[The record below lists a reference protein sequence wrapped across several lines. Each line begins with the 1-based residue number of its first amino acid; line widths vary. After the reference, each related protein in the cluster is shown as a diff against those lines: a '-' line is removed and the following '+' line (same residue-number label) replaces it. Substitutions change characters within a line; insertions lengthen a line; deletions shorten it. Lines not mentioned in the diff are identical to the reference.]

1 MPIEIDATT
10 FYGAFFIVIFAM
22 RTINTQGGLKIV
34 SWRIRGKRG
43 FLMTMIEPDKKVLR
57 KPLPMKIVHNSTPRF
72 TFGEGE
78 YFTGGPDETAYA
90 FGMPNW
96 VYMRG
101 DSRPL
106 KLQHTGELM
115 SASKIHAAFQ
125 DDAIERFNG
134 LKLKKSK
141 VNDKLLMYLMI
152 FILILSAASAMYSY
166 YYGLNINCA
175 VHTRACP

>member
-1 MPIEIDATT
+1 MAIEIDATT
-10 FYGAFFIVIFAM
+10 FYAILFLLVFTM
-22 RTINTQGGLKIV
+22 STINKQGGIRIV

-43 FLMTMIEPDKKVLR
+43 FLITMIEPDKKVLR

-72 TFGEGE
+72 TFHGGE

-106 KLQHTGELM
+106 KLAHMGELM
-115 SASKIHAAFQ
+115 SASKIHSAFE

-134 LKLKKSK
+134 LKQKKS
-141 VNDKLLMYLMI
+141 VFQSKLLLYLLI
-152 FILILSAASAMYSY
+152 FVLILSAASAMYSY
-166 YYGLNINCA
+166 YYGLNVNCA
-175 VHTRACP
+175 LHTRA

>member
-1 MPIEIDATT
+1 MAIEIEATT
-10 FYGAFFIVIFAM
+10 FYALVFLLIITMSIV
-22 RTINTQGGLKIV
+22 NKQGGIKIV

-43 FLMTMIEPDKKVLR
+43 FLITMIEPDKKVLR

-72 TFGEGE
+72 TFDGGE

-106 KLQHTGELM
+106 KLVHTGELM
-115 SASKIHAAFQ
+115 SASKIHSAFE
-125 DDAIERFNG
+125 DDANLNWNVAVGMVSPDEKLQQDVDAAVQAVLADGTLAKIYARYDIE
-134 LKLKKSK
+134 LQ
-141 VNDKLLMYLMI
+141 
-152 FILILSAASAMYSY
+152 
-166 YYGLNINCA
+166 
-175 VHTRACP
+175 PPQ